1 LISSEV
7 IDELSV
13 AGARLTSDGLD
24 ASHRFC
30 PKVET
35 FLQISGVLVRSGNLA
50 AHLLDVFMLTN
61 YDYG

>member
-13 AGARLTSDGLD
+13 TGARLTSIGLD

-30 PKVET
+30 WNFET
-35 FLQISGVLVRSGNLA
+35 FLQISGLLVRSEHLA
-50 AHLLDVFMLTN
+50 AHLLVVFMLKN